1 MEGWMKHR
9 VMDLRRNV
17 CSHILQPQKREQ
29 SKIHNFIQNWTKDA
43 HTTWTTQ
50 AQINEK
56 VLDEIQ
62 EIKIAI
68 QWVWDQL
75 IDFEKQ
81 ALLKCDWN
89 STQFYITPVQF
100 NYSAYNWEQI
110 KFHLQDL
117 HYNASLNVQS
127 AFSKSLPS
135 SNYLKTLA
143 EQLADQL
150 SRIDPWR
157 WF

>member
-1 MEGWMKHR
+1 MKNES
-9 VMDLRRNV
+9 LL
-17 CSHILQPQKREQ
+17 ILQYRYSLWLPIDLQRSWEKGPLAGLASRLLTKLLKW
-29 SKIHNFIQNWTKDA
+29 SKQFIGCRILRIVGLITIYTTAAAASTALQISIQIHNIIQNWTKDA

-89 STQFYITPVQF
+89 STQFCVTSVHF
-100 NYSAYNWEQI
+100 SNNAYN
-110 KFHLQDL
+110 
-117 HYNASLNVQS
+117 
-127 AFSKSLPS
+127 
-135 SNYLKTLA
+135 
-143 EQLADQL
+143 
-150 SRIDPWR
+150 
-157 WF
+157 